1 MKFGGENFKRADRVG
16 EAIKAEIAEIISRKI
31 KDPRVGF
38 VTVTSVQVTD
48 DLRFAR
54 IYIAPSIED
63 SGETALK
70 SLSHAGGFI
79 RKELGKALQLRYLPE
94 LVFKLESD
102 SPLRVLKLLDQVI
115 RPGKESSKND
125 HDE

>member
-1 MKFGGENFKRADRVG
+1 MKFHEEKFKRAERVG
-16 EAIKAEIAEIISRKI
+16 EAIKAEIAKIISRKI
-31 KDPRVGF
+31 KDPRICF

-48 DLRFAR
+48 DLRIAR
-54 IYIAPSIED
+54 IYIASSIED
-63 SGETALK
+63 SGETVLK

-79 RKELGKALQLRYLPE
+79 RKELGKALQLRYSPE

-102 SPLRVLKLLDQVI
+102 SPSRILDLLDQVI
-115 RPGKESSKND
+115 KPEKESSKSD

>member
-1 MKFGGENFKRADRVG
+1 MKFGEEKFKRAERVG

-48 DLRFAR
+48 DLRVAR
-54 IYIAPSIED
+54 IYVAPSIEN
-63 SGETALK
+63 SGETVLK
-70 SLSHAGGFI
+70 SLSHAAGYI
-79 RKELGKALQLRYLPE
+79 RKELGKALQLRYSPE

-102 SPLRVLKLLDQVI
+102 SPLRILELLEQVI
-115 RPGKESSKND
+115 KPEKENSKNN